1 CARRACGGKQTGVAE
16 GGALPFSFDK
26 QPPRALQSR
35 KDIQQRRAEERGGEG
50 MELQVEKAGDVTV
63 VVPKAEFLDA
73 NTSREV
79 KDELPAALSDA
90 GKVVLDLHHVQFM
103 DSGGCGAVLAV
114 LKKLK
119 T

>member
-1 CARRACGGKQTGVAE
+1 
-16 GGALPFSFDK
+16 
-26 QPPRALQSR
+26 
-35 KDIQQRRAEERGGEG
+35 
-50 MELQVEKAGDVTV
+50 MELQVEKTGDVTV

-73 NTSREV
+73 NTSREF
-79 KDELPAALSDA
+79 KEELPAALSDA

-119 T
+119 TSGGDLKICCVTNPVRALFDLVRMQRIVGVFKTREEAIAAFAK